1 MIRAI
6 IDYDNVGQI
15 YNPTVKPELKKMSMA
30 NADKGIML
38 FSQSAVK
45 AVKEDVKEVYPE
57 QTAHEYSLKAKEMLR
72 AAAMATIEDAEV
84 QNMPMAFAGIPISDA
99 VVTVSE
105 TGRSVKVDPVT
116 GKFFMRSPVG
126 EYTLKAEAYGYYSG
140 EAIVNV
146 VEDQTAKANFVLDPK
161 PQGTITGRVYDRY
174 YETPAAYAVIR
185 VAEDPRVESVTADED
200 GNFTINGVYEG
211 EYTLKVTADG
221 FEPGEAEVNV
231 TGNETTEINIGL
243 KRFVGYEDDI
253 IYDDGTGENAL
264 VLNAAPNGLAVRFT
278 PDQFGKVKGTNIYFW
293 DTSWPSPGGNRIG
306 VAIYGTDENGSPYK
320 VGEPIFQDIVR
331 GEWNYIDLS
340 SFGFSTSGDFYIS
353 TIQDQAGTQCPG
365 TGIDESS
372 PYADRSYMN
381 VDGEFKLISSEDVEG
396 GLMIR
401 ARMEYAMDVPA
412 ITSPAAGSYTN
423 QDIITVKGTVT
434 ADGKVNVYV
443 NNEKAVTVD
452 SENREFTAEA
462 PIPADR
468 NTIKV
473 TAELNGIETE
483 PSAQVEV
490 IKDKVLPELTVTE
503 PLDNAKVSAE
513 VVHVTGNVT
522 DDIGLEKLEINDKAV
537 TVDEVGGF
545 HERLMLNQGEN
556 IITVKATD
564 RAGNVATVERKVFV
578 ELESPAVANILPD
591 EDVTLRQGET
601 LTVSFEAPT
610 GGEGYFRLLM
620 PFGLDSNEI
629 GIPMTEEDGVYT
641 GTWTVPERLV
651 ATGLK
656 VQVIYISEYGV
667 KVTETAEGKVDII
680 GNIEDL
686 ISNSMIIGDEAFN
699 MEFMDSDADAQRK
712 LIEWHNTGKEVF
724 VKINDTTIVDEE
736 GGRVDIDELPD
747 LITYFDISGNM
758 TYYEK

>member
-1 MIRAI
+1 MGIDHVDPGPVDGEELNYDDGTAEDALVLNTAGNGLAVRFTPSQPGRVQAANIYLWENDWPTPGGNRLGFVIYDSNGNQVGSPIYVNNLVRGGWNLIDLSGFNFSTGSDFYISTMQDVIGDNSPGTGLDDNPASDWSRSYLNIGGQLSPLANEGPDYEMAVMIRAI
-6 IDYDNVGQI
+6 IDYDNAGEI
-15 YNPTVKPELKKMSMA
+15 NNSSVKPSLKKKSMA

-38 FSQSAVK
+38 LSQSTVK
-45 AVKEDVKEVYPE
+45 AVKDDVKEVYPE

-72 AAAMATIEDAEV
+72 TATMATIEDAEV
-84 QNMPMAFAGIPISDA
+84 QNMPMIFAGIPISDA

-105 TGRSVKVDPVT
+105 TGRSVKVDSVT

-126 EYTLKAEAYGYYSG
+126 EYTLIAEAYGYYSG
-140 EAIVNV
+140 EAMVNV

-174 YETPAAYAVIR
+174 YETPAAYALIR
-185 VAEDPRVESVTADED
+185 VAEDPRVEPVTADED

-211 EYTLKVTADG
+211 KYTLKVTAEG
-221 FEPGEAEVNV
+221 FEPGEAEATV
-231 TGNETTEINIGL
+231 TGNETTEVNIGL

-264 VLNAAPNGLAVRFT
+264 VLNSAPNGLAVRFT

-365 TGIDESS
+365 TGIDGSS

-381 VDGEFKLISSEDVEG
+381 VDGEFKLISSEDIEG

-401 ARMEYAMDVPA
+401 ARMEYAVDVPV
-412 ITSPAAGSYTN
+412 ITSPAAGNYTN

-462 PIPADR
+462 PIPCLLYTSPSPRDR
-468 NTIKV
+468 
-473 TAELNGIETE
+473 G
-483 PSAQVEV
+483 
-490 IKDKVLPELTVTE
+490 
-503 PLDNAKVSAE
+503 
-513 VVHVTGNVT
+513 
-522 DDIGLEKLEINDKAV
+522 
-537 TVDEVGGF
+537 
-545 HERLMLNQGEN
+545 
-556 IITVKATD
+556 
-564 RAGNVATVERKVFV
+564 
-578 ELESPAVANILPD
+578 
-591 EDVTLRQGET
+591 
-601 LTVSFEAPT
+601 
-610 GGEGYFRLLM
+610 
-620 PFGLDSNEI
+620 
-629 GIPMTEEDGVYT
+629 
-641 GTWTVPERLV
+641 
-651 ATGLK
+651 
-656 VQVIYISEYGV
+656 
-667 KVTETAEGKVDII
+667 
-680 GNIEDL
+680 
-686 ISNSMIIGDEAFN
+686 
-699 MEFMDSDADAQRK
+699 
-712 LIEWHNTGKEVF
+712 
-724 VKINDTTIVDEE
+724 
-736 GGRVDIDELPD
+736 
-747 LITYFDISGNM
+747 
-758 TYYEK
+758 